1 MLSKK
6 CFGLFLAVLVVVSL
20 AACSLAQ
27 DAYRTSADLVV
38 YGKIF
43 TAEGSK
49 IVEAFAVKDGKYVY
63 VGDRKGAEAFVE
75 AGKTEVVDY
84 TGKGLVMPGCGNG
97 HAHYMLGYALNTI
110 GTTIGYEDDAEN
122 FMTEILPAA
131 VKKAR
136 DTGAK
141 AVFGQGWS
149 LLHFGEHILTRQ
161 ELDAVCSDI
170 PMYFL
175 DDECHK
181 ALTNTLMLVKA
192 GIMKEDGTVLKT
204 EIRGG
209 EIQVDAD
216 GIPTGFLS
224 EQAQTYVRS
233 FLDDIYTLDMAAANL
248 AEIEHHML
256 SEGYTMYTEGWG
268 NYFVNTNYYK
278 AAQQLDKA
286 GKLHFVLGIPY
297 EIESWMNVD
306 EALAGAIEA
315 KKFASERVMPRWIKL
330 LMDGT
335 VESGTGFVDPLYP
348 DGHQGIPNWTEEELT
363 DLTRKANADGL
374 TMHIHALGNKAVNCV
389 VSAFAN
395 GGKDEMRNT
404 LVHVRNV
411 NPDDYKRMVEHNMYV
426 TSGVTWHHG
435 SAGMAEYL
443 REHGATPIGQEDKSY
458 PFKSFFDNN
467 IPVSIHSDYPALSG
481 SPDDPFGI
489 MEIAVTGVL
498 HSENGTPWWPEEL
511 VTREQALNAMTI
523 GCARQMFIEDERG
536 SIREGKYADF
546 LLVNKDVLTCPVTEI
561 HTAKPEATYF
571 EGKKVYEAASSAP
584 TLDELKAEI
593 RAQYGENKPIT
604 DGKYDQ
610 SLAVKCVNGTFVGK
624 NIDGVITYK
633 GIPFVGRQPVGNLRW
648 KAPVDVVPDDGVYE
662 AYYNGKTPVQNE
674 DLYESASL
682 YVQGEDCL
690 YLNVWKADEAFSEK
704 KPVMVWIHGG
714 AYEYGGTVDPEYELH
729 NFVKENPDV
738 IAVSIA
744 YRLGVFGFFHL
755 SHLPD
760 GKDYPDAQNL
770 GLMDQMMALK
780 WIHENIANFG
790 GDPDNVTIWGESAGA
805 GSVTMLPLIEGSHKY
820 FKRVIAQSGTPV
832 LSRTTE
838 QSINDTN
845 EVMEMLGCKTVADL
859 QKVDVE
865 KLLAALEKLGDMR
878 IGPERDGKY
887 LTLDPYEAYA
897 KGAAKDIDFMQGC
910 NKDEMN
916 YFLVSFGGIESFMD
930 SYGKRWAKSITQLT
944 DEEKSLVE
952 SFCNDIKGDIYEPLC
967 RLYDQIWFIAPLFRM
982 SENQTKAGGKS
993 YTYFF
998 TVESSVPLMKSGH
1011 AVELASVFNDPKRSL
1026 ETGIAFDEAFSK
1038 TMRKM
1043 WVQFAKTGNPS
1054 LTADISPDG
1063 KAHEWPLYDLE
1074 NKQIMILDE
1083 FNFHPEKESERKILD
1098 WDRCYFLTK
1107 YYCL

>member
-1 MLSKK
+1 MKK
-6 CFGLFLAVLVVVSL
+6 KVLALAVIWVMVFGLVSYSNSAQ
-20 AACSLAQ
+20 AA
-27 DAYRTSADLVV
+27 D
-38 YGKIF
+38 KI
-43 TAEGSK
+43 
-49 IVEAFAVKDGKYVY
+49 
-63 VGDRKGAEAFVE
+63 
-75 AGKTEVVDY
+75 
-84 TGKGLVMPGCGNG
+84 
-97 HAHYMLGYALNTI
+97 
-110 GTTIGYEDDAEN
+110 
-122 FMTEILPAA
+122 
-131 VKKAR
+131 
-136 DTGAK
+136 
-141 AVFGQGWS
+141 
-149 LLHFGEHILTRQ
+149 
-161 ELDAVCSDI
+161 
-170 PMYFL
+170 
-175 DDECHK
+175 
-181 ALTNTLMLVKA
+181 
-192 GIMKEDGTVLKT
+192 
-204 EIRGG
+204 
-209 EIQVDAD
+209 
-216 GIPTGFLS
+216 
-224 EQAQTYVRS
+224 
-233 FLDDIYTLDMAAANL
+233 
-248 AEIEHHML
+248 
-256 SEGYTMYTEGWG
+256 
-268 NYFVNTNYYK
+268 
-278 AAQQLDKA
+278 
-286 GKLHFVLGIPY
+286 
-297 EIESWMNVD
+297 
-306 EALAGAIEA
+306 
-315 KKFASERVMPRWIKL
+315 
-330 LMDGT
+330 
-335 VESGTGFVDPLYP
+335 
-348 DGHQGIPNWTEEELT
+348 
-363 DLTRKANADGL
+363 
-374 TMHIHALGNKAVNCV
+374 
-389 VSAFAN
+389 
-395 GGKDEMRNT
+395 
-404 LVHVRNV
+404 
-411 NPDDYKRMVEHNMYV
+411 
-426 TSGVTWHHG
+426 
-435 SAGMAEYL
+435 
-443 REHGATPIGQEDKSY
+443 
-458 PFKSFFDNN
+458 
-467 IPVSIHSDYPALSG
+467 
-481 SPDDPFGI
+481 
-489 MEIAVTGVL
+489 
-498 HSENGTPWWPEEL
+498 
-511 VTREQALNAMTI
+511 
-523 GCARQMFIEDERG
+523 
-536 SIREGKYADF
+536 
-546 LLVNKDVLTCPVTEI
+546 
-561 HTAKPEATYF
+561 
-571 EGKKVYEAASSAP
+571 
-584 TLDELKAEI
+584 LDEIKAEI
-593 RAQYGENKPIT
+593 RALHGENKPIT
-604 DGKYDQ
+604 DGNYDK
-610 SLAVKCVNGTFVGK
+610 SLAVKCINGTFVGE
-624 NIDGVITYK
+624 NRDGVIAYK
-633 GIPFVGRQPVGNLRW
+633 GIPFVGKQPVGELRW
-648 KAPVDVVPDDGVYE
+648 KAPVDVVPDDGVYQ
-662 AYYNGKTPVQNE
+662 AYYNAKSPRQNE
-674 DLYESASL
+674 DATEPASL

-690 YLNVWKADEAFSEK
+690 YLNIWKADDDVKK

-714 AYEYGGTVDPEYELH
+714 AYEYSGTAVYELH